1 MIRADLHRKYHSE
14 LGGGRNTA
22 HEFECYSKEFY
33 GKDYFP
39 WKHEGGLRYMS
50 LDKLECDRVK
60 SRQERAADFL
70 ARVNKNQ
77 HTFER
82 FTLTP
87 KDEQDTDLS
96 NQVQYE
102 NILTTYA
109 IVSCKEHDFKEIKTV
124 ANYMQAIYGLSYCS
138 LEAGKKRKPPTKEK
152 NASDQFLTN
161 FFLSAKSNDHV
172 FKHFIGGVYRNRLTE
187 VLISCTV
194 HGLDHTLSVKNYSR
208 NHYGLICCSADCNRK
223 EKKKEKEKRKGI

>member
-1 MIRADLHRKYHSE
+1 
-14 LGGGRNTA
+14 
-22 HEFECYSKEFY
+22 
-33 GKDYFP
+33 
-39 WKHEGGLRYMS
+39 MS

-124 ANYMQAIYGLSYCS
+124 ANYMQAIYGLSCCS
-138 LEAGKKRKPPTKEK
+138 LEAGKKG
-152 NASDQFLTN
+152 SLLQ
-161 FFLSAKSNDHV
+161 
-172 FKHFIGGVYRNRLTE
+172 
-187 VLISCTV
+187 
-194 HGLDHTLSVKNYSR
+194 
-208 NHYGLICCSADCNRK
+208 
-223 EKKKEKEKRKGI
+223 KKKTLAISF